1 MEFFSRKQSV
11 APPSVPEPEAVEYAV
26 MPKEL
31 RAAVASLKGR
41 APVPDASVVKIPVEE
56 AYPVSA
62 VIGREERIREAAQKK
77 AEEEAKKNLRPGY
90 KAGDKGIFVAMIEYT
105 TPNGKK
111 LKLNIFGAPEDV
123 NPPDTS
129 GKNCRTFV
137 DTAKE
142 IGNRRDGL
150 KLDPENYEKGLIAA
164 LEDGSAFGKWI
175 IPLREWV
182 DGKDRDGNVVAGLE
196 KNNLYALRDIGDF
209 KGTFTTEDKAPSPM
223 IPNRYWSCT
232 ELRDH
237 STLVWGVRFSD
248 GGLGWHH
255 KASHRLSCR
264 PCRVELAL

>member
-1 MEFFSRKQSV
+1 MGIFTRKQSV

-26 MPKEL
+26 MPKAL
-31 RAAVASLKGR
+31 RISAASFKGH
-41 APVPDASVVKIPVEE
+41 APVSDDEVEKVLVAE
-56 AYPVSA
+56 VFPISA
-62 VIGREERIREAAQKK
+62 AINKEERLKEAAQKK

-90 KAGDKGIFVAMIEYT
+90 QAGDKGIFVATIEHKDRS
-105 TPNGKK
+105 GKSI
-111 LKLNIFGAPEDV
+111 KLNLFSMPEDLY
-123 NPPDTS
+123 PSDTS

-182 DGKDRDGNVVAGLE
+182 DGKDRDGKAVAGLE

-232 ELRDH
+232 ERRDG
-237 STLVWGVRFSD
+237 STLVWYVRFSD
-248 GGLGWHH
+248 GDGGWDD
-255 KASHRLSCR
+255 KDYGRLSCR